1 MVPGKNPMMVGRSS
15 IDCKIKQIESAPTK
29 DVRSRTLKTFSKFF
43 SVSEH
48 LDLRKFPCHIAHT
61 HQQALSYFIANLLT
75 TLKYSTFENHIK
87 PLLPYATP
95 FVRLLLSKTN

>member
-48 LDLRKFPCHIAHT
+48 FDLR
-61 HQQALSYFIANLLT
+61 
-75 TLKYSTFENHIK
+75 
-87 PLLPYATP
+87 
-95 FVRLLLSKTN
+95 

>member
-1 MVPGKNPMMVGRSS
+1 MNDINKLHVDQQKGLDLCSISETAMVPGKNPMMVGRSS

-48 LDLRKFPCHIAHT
+48 FDLW
-61 HQQALSYFIANLLT
+61 
-75 TLKYSTFENHIK
+75 
-87 PLLPYATP
+87 
-95 FVRLLLSKTN
+95 

>member
-48 LDLRKFPCHIAHT
+48 FDLW
-61 HQQALSYFIANLLT
+61 
-75 TLKYSTFENHIK
+75 
-87 PLLPYATP
+87 
-95 FVRLLLSKTN
+95 

>member
-29 DVRSRTLKTFSKFF
+29 DIRSRTLKTFSKFF

-48 LDLRKFPCHIAHT
+48 FDLQLLPCHIAHT
-61 HQQALSYFIANLLT
+61 HQQALSDFLADLLT
-75 TLKYSTFENHIK
+75 VLKYSTFENYNEI
-87 PLLPYATP
+87 
-95 FVRLLLSKTN
+95 

>member
-48 LDLRKFPCHIAHT
+48 LDLR
-61 HQQALSYFIANLLT
+61 
-75 TLKYSTFENHIK
+75 
-87 PLLPYATP
+87 
-95 FVRLLLSKTN
+95 